1 VFNKLRFHIV
11 KASLLGENSWVIIAE
26 IALVAIIFFYLY
38 FKKRTASPQ
47 TRGMLQRIEVRL
59 ANQTLS
65 PIEIRIESNRPT
77 QLLIHRLDREP
88 DDELFEIED
97 LDIYEL
103 LPALH
108 TTIISFQADKRG
120 KFKMVLAG
128 QREAGVIIV
137 I

>member
-1 VFNKLRFHIV
+1 
-11 KASLLGENSWVIIAE
+11 
-26 IALVAIIFFYLY
+26 
-38 FKKRTASPQ
+38 
-47 TRGMLQRIEVRL
+47 M